1 MDFGNPYGL
10 QGGMRIIAKAGDGV
24 KQGDAE
30 YTGRRNTGKTRH
42 SKKYFRCARTQ
53 HPSSSSSGTFCPKA
67 KRDDRRNS
75 QRKEIKNPTKR
86 RDFTGKGGKYRKNN
100 EIKIAQYAIKRQE
113 VFCGFTDFPAFFS
126 SAYNTSMKIK
136 CYPYKENHPDRR

>member
-1 MDFGNPYGL
+1 MAFGNLYRL

-24 KQGDAE
+24 KQGAQSIRGAE
-30 YTGRRNTGKTRH
+30 IQGRRGIQKN
-42 SKKYFRCARTQ
+42 YFRCACTQ

-86 RDFTGKGGKYRKNN
+86 RDFTGKDGILREKAGNIGK
-100 EIKIAQYAIKRQE
+100 
-113 VFCGFTDFPAFFS
+113 T
-126 SAYNTSMKIK
+126 MKLRLH
-136 CYPYKENHPDRR
+136 NMQ